1 MKRDLRE
8 YSKQTDRRL
17 AIGALLLPF
26 IVGGGLIWWFYGAG
40 GAGLGLTCLVAALAP
55 VVLITAVFFAADWI
69 LRHAGR
75 RR

>member
-17 AIGALLLPF
+17 IFGALLILLV
-26 IVGGGLIWWFYGAG
+26 IGGGLIWYFYGAG
-40 GAGLGLTCLVAALAP
+40 GAGLGLTCVLAALSP
-55 VVLITAVFFAADWI
+55 VILILAVFLAADWI

-75 RR
+75 K

>member
-17 AIGALLLPF
+17 IIGALLLLF
-26 IVGGGLIWWFYGAG
+26 IVGGGLIWWFYGTGA
-40 GAGLGLTCLVAALAP
+40 AGLGVTCLVAALAP
-55 VVLITAVFFAADWI
+55 VLLITAVFYAAEWI
-69 LRHAGR
+69 IKHAGR